1 MMHVNKVAFFRAF
14 RACPERRPGDV
25 RESRG
30 FQESRAAHR
39 AKRDNPGPTEGS
51 LRVSRDP
58 EEAAEALAW
67 LPGRLEPLDQAERGT
82 RE

>member
-1 MMHVNKVAFFRAF
+1 MMHVNEVAFFRAF

-30 FQESRAAHR
+30 FQESQAHR
-39 AKRDNPGPTEGS
+39 AKRGNPVPTEES
-51 LRVSRDP
+51 LRVSRAP
-58 EEAAEALAW
+58 EEAAEAVAG
-67 LPGRLEPLDQAERGT
+67 LPGRLEPLDQAERGS

>member
-1 MMHVNKVAFFRAF
+1 MHVNEVAFFMAF

-30 FQESRAAHR
+30 FQESQAHL
-39 AKRDNPGPTEGS
+39 AKRGNPVPTEGS
-51 LRVSRDP
+51 LRVSRAP
-58 EEAAEALAW
+58 EEAAVVG
-67 LPGRLEPLDQAERGT
+67 LPGRLEPLDQAERGS

>member
-1 MMHVNKVAFFRAF
+1 VMHVNEVAFFMAF

-30 FQESRAAHR
+30 FQESQAHL
-39 AKRDNPGPTEGS
+39 AKRGNPVPTEGS
-51 LRVSRDP
+51 LRVSRAP
-58 EEAAEALAW
+58 EEAAGVG
-67 LPGRLEPLDQAERGT
+67 LPGRLEPLDQAERGS

>member
-30 FQESRAAHR
+30 FQESQAHL
-39 AKRDNPGPTEGS
+39 AKRGNPVPTEGS
-51 LRVSRDP
+51 LRVSRAP
-58 EEAAEALAW
+58 EEAEEAAVVG
-67 LPGRLEPLDQAERGT
+67 LPGRLEPLDQAERGS